1 MKMNILVGVLLGLL
15 FGSVVFADDS
25 RPLTTVS
32 TNDEGE
38 SLVADSIGKT
48 LYVFDPDMNQATPK
62 CVGDCAEQWPPY
74 VLTAAEA
81 AGLQSPLGSV
91 ARANNKIQLTY
102 NGRPVY
108 TFALDR
114 IKGDDLGDGL
124 GGVWHYIEIQ

>member
-1 MKMNILVGVLLGLL
+1 MKMNFVVGVFISLS

-25 RPLTTVS
+25 RPLTTVT
-32 TNDEGE
+32 TNEEGE

-48 LYVFDPDMNQATPK
+48 LYVFDPDMNQAVPQ

-74 VLTAAEA
+74 VLTTDEA
-81 AGLQSPLGSV
+81 AGLQSPLGKIT
-91 ARANNKIQLTY
+91 RANNKIQLTY

-108 TFALDR
+108 AFALDR